1 MMKWLDIKL
10 EEIKN
15 DDKIIWRASGMHH
28 CMFGLHYEDYQA
40 IIDDFLP
47 KINNSNFDVFF
58 NGHEHQ

>member
-1 MMKWLDIKL
+1 MMKWLDIKV

-47 KINNSNFDVFF
+47 MLALQF
-58 NGHEHQ
+58 